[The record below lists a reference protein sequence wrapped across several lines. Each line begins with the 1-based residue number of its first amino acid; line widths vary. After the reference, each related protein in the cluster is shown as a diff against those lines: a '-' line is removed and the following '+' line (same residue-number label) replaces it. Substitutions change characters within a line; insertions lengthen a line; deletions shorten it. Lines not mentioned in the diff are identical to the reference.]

1 MRLRVGSSGIWH
13 SRAGKPTLTTRRGA
27 VFRGRHQGAG
37 RTRGAIFFGKLIAGL
52 LADAGGFATSSISR
66 ALILFAARS
75 DELLDFV
82 A

>member
-27 VFRGRHQGAG
+27 VFRGRQSAG
-37 RTRGAIFFGKLIAGL
+37 HTRRVIFFGKLIAGL